1 MKDTPNLTKQTILK
15 FGSHDRIVRQILEIA
30 TEGVSK
36 KKIMERFSLSGVKL
50 RRLIAEL
57 QSKDLLRYHHTL
69 GLFVTSAKGNIY
81 LKKLH
86 NIESGIIK
94 AKDIARKMI
103 MLDSGKTLL
112 DARNTMLRYN
122 ISRIVVSINS
132 KAFGIVTENDVAK
145 FLYETSSTK
154 RLNEIRLK
162 NLIRKKLVTID
173 ENTVIDECSKLMLR
187 NNISS
192 LVVTDNVGKDKGI
205 ITKTDLVEI
214 YAYHQSAFYKVYEC
228 MQKKVRTVYPD
239 ETIHMIAMLM
249 DLYDISRVVVKQ
261 NKKPIGIVTT
271 RDFLPIS
278 TRRSTALFERLW
290 ISSPK
295 STKVKRHQ
303 KFIPSGFMAFVLA
316 QDIMSHPLITVGT
329 DTDVSDAATL
339 MIRNKI
345 SGLPVVNG
353 RGFLVGIITKTD
365 ILKSKSVFINRFY

>member
-1 MKDTPNLTKQTILK
+1 MAKQTILK
-15 FGSHDRIVRQILEIA
+15 FGSYDRIVRQILEIA
-30 TEGVSK
+30 TVGVSK
-36 KKIMERFSLSGVKL
+36 KKIMERFSLSGVQL

-81 LKKLH
+81 LKKSD
-86 NIESGIIK
+86 NIESVILK

-103 MLDSGKTLL
+103 MLDSSKTLL

-145 FLYETSSTK
+145 FLYETPPRK
-154 RLNEIRLK
+154 RLNEIGLK
-162 NLIRKKLVTID
+162 DLIHKKLVTID
-173 ENTVIDECSKLMLR
+173 ENSVIDECSKLMLK

-192 LVVTDNVGKDKGI
+192 LVVTDNGGKDKGI
-205 ITKTDLVEI
+205 ITKTDLVEL
-214 YAYHQSAFYKVYEC
+214 YAYHQSAFCKVHEC
-228 MQKKVRTVYPD
+228 MQKKVQTVSPD

-278 TRRSTALFERLW
+278 TRRNTALFERPW
-290 ISSPK
+290 ISPPK
-295 STKVKRHQ
+295 LNKVKRHQ
-303 KFIPSGFMAFVLA
+303 KFIPRGFMAFVLA
-316 QDIMSHPLITVGT
+316 QDIMSHPPITVGM

-353 RGFLVGIITKTD
+353 RGILVGIISKTD
-365 ILKSKSVFINRFY
+365 ILKSKSVFINRLLLSLVEY

>member
-1 MKDTPNLTKQTILK
+1 MTKQTILK

-30 TEGVSK
+30 TAGVSK
-36 KKIMERFSLSGVKL
+36 KKVMERFSLSGVKL

-122 ISRIVVSINS
+122 ISRIVISINS

-145 FLYETSSTK
+145 FLYETPSTK

-173 ENTVIDECSKLMLR
+173 ENTVIDECSKLMLK

-192 LVVTDNVGKDKGI
+192 LIVTDNGGKDKGI

-214 YAYHQSAFYKVYEC
+214 YAYHPSAFYKVREC

-290 ISSPK
+290 ISPPK

-365 ILKSKSVFINRFY
+365 ILKSKSVFING

>member
-173 ENTVIDECSKLMLR
+173 ENTVTDECSKLMLR

>member
-1 MKDTPNLTKQTILK
+1 MKEYSQFLTKQTILK
-15 FGSHDRIVRQILEIA
+15 FGSHDRIVRQILEISA
-30 TEGVSK
+30 AGVSK
-36 KKIMERFSLSGVKL
+36 KKVMERFSLSGVKL

-122 ISRIVVSINS
+122 ISRIVISINN

-145 FLYETSSTK
+145 FLYETPSTK

-173 ENTVIDECSKLMLR
+173 ENTVIDECSKLMLK

-192 LVVTDNVGKDKGI
+192 LIVTDNGGKDKGI

-214 YAYHQSAFYKVYEC
+214 YAYHPSAFYKVREC

-290 ISSPK
+290 ISPPK

-365 ILKSKSVFINRFY
+365 ILKSKSVFING

>member
-1 MKDTPNLTKQTILK
+1 
-15 FGSHDRIVRQILEIA
+15 
-30 TEGVSK
+30 
-36 KKIMERFSLSGVKL
+36 MERFSLSGVKL

-214 YAYHQSAFYKVYEC
+214 YAYHQSAFYKVHEC

>member
-122 ISRIVVSINS
+122 ISRIVISINS

-145 FLYETSSTK
+145 FLYETPSTK

-173 ENTVIDECSKLMLR
+173 ENTVIDECSKLMLK

-192 LVVTDNVGKDKGI
+192 LIVTDNGGKDKGI

-214 YAYHQSAFYKVYEC
+214 YAYHPSAFYKVREC
-228 MQKKVRTVYPD
+228 MQKKVRTVYLD

-249 DLYDISRVVVKQ
+249 NLYDISRVVVKQ

-290 ISSPK
+290 ISPPK

-365 ILKSKSVFINRFY
+365 ILKSKSVFING

>member
-1 MKDTPNLTKQTILK
+1 MAKQTILK
-15 FGSHDRIVRQILEIA
+15 FGSYDRIIRQILEIA
-30 TEGVSK
+30 TAGVSK
-36 KKIMERFSLSGVKL
+36 KKIMERFSLSGVQL

-81 LKKLH
+81 LKKSD

-94 AKDIARKMI
+94 AKDIVRKMI

-132 KAFGIVTENDVAK
+132 KAFGIVTENDVAR
-145 FLYETSSTK
+145 FLYETPSTK

-162 NLIRKKLVTID
+162 NLIHKKLVTID
-173 ENTVIDECSKLMLR
+173 ENIVIDECSKLMLKK
-187 NNISS
+187 NISS
-192 LVVTDNVGKDKGI
+192 LVVTDNGGKDKGI
-205 ITKTDLVEI
+205 ITKTDLVEL
-214 YAYHQSAFYKVYEC
+214 YAYHHSAFCKVSEY
-228 MQKKVRTVYPD
+228 MQRKVQTVSPD

-278 TRRSTALFERLW
+278 TRRSTSLFERPR
-290 ISSPK
+290 ISPPK
-295 STKVKRHQ
+295 INKVKRYQ
-303 KFIPSGFMAFVLA
+303 KFIPRGFMAFVLA
-316 QDIMSHPLITVGT
+316 QDIMSHPPITVGM
-329 DTDVSDAATL
+329 DTDISDAATL

-345 SGLPVVNG
+345 SGLPVING
-353 RGFLVGIITKTD
+353 RGILVGIITKTD
-365 ILKSKSVFINRFY
+365 ILKSNSVFINRLLV